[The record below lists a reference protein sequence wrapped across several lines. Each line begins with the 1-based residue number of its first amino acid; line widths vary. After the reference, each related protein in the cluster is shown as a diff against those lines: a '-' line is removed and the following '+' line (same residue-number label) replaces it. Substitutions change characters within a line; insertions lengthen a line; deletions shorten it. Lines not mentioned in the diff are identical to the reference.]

1 MAQRNDGSCR
11 HNSAAVHILLSYTI
25 KSDASAANITIDVA
39 TDHHLRLQRH
49 VSIAR
54 LTQPVP
60 TSPLRLP
67 RHRAVSSLVAIALL
81 NALALVAC
89 ARTLGT
95 VNPAAPA
102 PSAVQAAA
110 PVAAA
115 PPRAAAIVPN
125 PNAPK
130 VLVIATGGT
139 IAGVQDAPGTLGAY
153 RAGTLTAEQIIAS
166 VPELSRY
173 AKVEAE
179 QFSNVASTLVTPE
192 MWVKL
197 AKRIN
202 VVLQRNDLAGVV
214 VTHGT
219 DRLEETA
226 FFLYLTVRSQ
236 KPVIVVGAQRPAT
249 GISPDGPI
257 NLLAAVRT
265 AASPKAVDKGVMVV
279 MDDRI
284 LSARESR
291 KLYQRTGGFSTGDMG
306 MLGVVAAQG
315 PEFFFAPVRRFGTRS
330 EFDLAGVDTLPRV
343 ELTMSYP
350 GGTGQTF
357 TTNPKGVVVA
367 TTGLTG
373 AENQSY
379 RALRQTGVV
388 VVTSFTSGENV
399 NGGGGGDGPPPA
411 AARPDSAAGR
421 DTTAR
426 RDSTARPVVP
436 PAPPAVTA
444 LHLTATKA
452 RILLMLALTKTKD
465 PREIQR
471 MFNEY

>member
-1 MAQRNDGSCR
+1 M
-11 HNSAAVHILLSYTI
+11 
-25 KSDASAANITIDVA
+25 
-39 TDHHLRLQRH
+39 RLNR
-49 VSIAR
+49 VVR
-54 LTQPVP
+54 P
-60 TSPLRLP
+60 T
-67 RHRAVSSLVAIALL
+67 V
-81 NALALVAC
+81 ALVAVVVGAC
-89 ARTLGT
+89 VR
-95 VNPAAPA
+95 
-102 PSAVQAAA
+102 PSAA
-110 PVAAA
+110 PVVSPSPAATA
-115 PPRAAAIVPN
+115 PVASAPAAGVAARQAAVVPN

-139 IAGVQDAPGTLGAY
+139 IAGVQDAPGTLGSY
-153 RAGTLTAEQIIAS
+153 RAGTLTAEQITAS
-166 VPELSRY
+166 VPELARY
-173 AKVEAE
+173 ARIETE

-202 VVLQRNDLAGVV
+202 VVLQRGDLAGVV

-226 FFLYLTVRSQ
+226 FFLYLTVRSN
-236 KPVIVVGAQRPAT
+236 KPVVVVGAQRPAT

-257 NLLAAVRT
+257 NLLGAVRT
-265 AASPKAVDKGVMVV
+265 AASPKAVHKGVMVV

-291 KLYQRTGGFSTGDMG
+291 KLYQRTGGFDTGDMG
-306 MLGVVAAQG
+306 MLGVVASQG
-315 PEFFFAPVRRFGTRS
+315 PEFFFAPVRRFGERS
-330 EFDLAGVDTLPRV
+330 EFDLERVDTLPKV

-367 TTGLTG
+367 TTGMTA
-373 AENQSY
+373 AENATY

-399 NGGGGGDGPPPA
+399 NGGGGGGDGPPPP
-411 AARPDSAAGR
+411 ART

-426 RDSTARPVVP
+426 RDSVARPVVAPVP
-436 PAPPAVTA
+436 PNVVAQ
-444 LHLTATKA
+444 HLTATKA
-452 RILLMLALTKTKD
+452 RILLMVALTKTND
-465 PREIQR
+465 PREVQR
-471 MFNEY
+471 IFNEY

>member
-1 MAQRNDGSCR
+1 MN
-11 HNSAAVHILLSYTI
+11 
-25 KSDASAANITIDVA
+25 
-39 TDHHLRLQRH
+39 
-49 VSIAR
+49 R
-54 LTQPVP
+54 LTRVVSP
-60 TSPLRLP
+60 T
-67 RHRAVSSLVAIALL
+67 VALL
-81 NALALVAC
+81 AVVVAAC
-89 ARTLGT
+89 ARPGAARVTSAT
-95 VNPAAPA
+95 PAVSVPAAPA
-102 PSAVQAAA
+102 PAP
-110 PVAAA
+110 PVAAR
-115 PPRAAAIVPN
+115 PVTVVPN

-139 IAGVQDAPGTLGAY
+139 IAGVQNAPGTLGSY
-153 RAGTLTAEQIIAS
+153 RAGTLTAEQITGS
-166 VPELSRY
+166 VPELARY
-173 AKVEAE
+173 ARVETE
-179 QFSNVASTLVTPE
+179 QFSNVASPLITPE

-202 VVLQRNDLAGVV
+202 VVLQRGDLAGVV

-226 FFLYLTVRSQ
+226 FFLYLTVRSS
-236 KPVIVVGAQRPAT
+236 KPVVVVGSQRPAT

-257 NLLAAVRT
+257 NLLSAVRT
-265 AASPKAVDKGVMVV
+265 AASPKATQKGVMVV

-306 MLGVVAAQG
+306 MLGVVASQG
-315 PEFFFAPVRRFGTRS
+315 PEFFFAPVRRFGERS
-330 EFDLAGVDTLPRV
+330 EFDLDGVDTLPKV

-367 TTGLTG
+367 TTGMTA
-373 AENQSY
+373 AENATY

-399 NGGGGGDGPPPA
+399 NGGGGGGDGPPPA
-411 AARPDSAAGR
+411 ARV
-421 DTTAR
+421 DTTAP
-426 RDSTARPVVP
+426 RDSVARPAAPAAPPVP
-436 PAPPAVTA
+436 PGVVA

-452 RILLMLALTKTKD
+452 RILLMVALTKTKD

-471 MFNEY
+471 IFNEY

>member
-1 MAQRNDGSCR
+1 MTMTPVRT
-11 HNSAAVHILLSYTI
+11 V
-25 KSDASAANITIDVA
+25 ASNRTRV
-39 TDHHLRLQRH
+39 
-49 VSIAR
+49 V
-54 LTQPVP
+54 
-60 TSPLRLP
+60 
-67 RHRAVSSLVAIALL
+67 ALL
-81 NALALVAC
+81 GALALSAC
-89 ARTLGT
+89 ARTAVST
-95 VNPAAPA
+95 VPAAQPTARAAAPA
-102 PSAVQAAA
+102 TPQPTAPAAA
-110 PVAAA
+110 A
-115 PPRAAAIVPN
+115 PRAAAVVPN

-153 RAGTLTAEQIIAS
+153 RAGTLRAEEIIAS
-166 VPELSRY
+166 VPELPRY
-173 AKVEAE
+173 ARVEAE

-192 MWVKL
+192 MWVQL

-202 VVLQRNDLAGVV
+202 KALERGDLAGVV

-226 FFLYLTVRSQ
+226 FFLYLTVRSD
-236 KPVIVVGAQRPAT
+236 KPVVVVGAQRPAT

-265 AASPKAVDKGVMVV
+265 AASPKAVGKGVMVV

-306 MLGVVAAQG
+306 MLGVVASQG
-315 PEFFFAPVRRFGTRS
+315 PEFFFAPVRRFGPRS

-367 TTGLTG
+367 TTGMTG
-373 AENQSY
+373 AENATY
-379 RALRQTGVV
+379 RALRQSGVV

-411 AARPDSAAGR
+411 ARPDTGARAAGP
-421 DTTAR
+421 
-426 RDSTARPVVP
+426 RPPTVP
-436 PAPPAVTA
+436 PSVTA

-452 RILLMLALTKTKD
+452 RILLMVALTRTSD

-471 MFNEY
+471 IFNEY

>member
-1 MAQRNDGSCR
+1 MPLSLRRSR
-11 HNSAAVHILLSYTI
+11 PAACGLLLS
-25 KSDASAANITIDVA
+25 
-39 TDHHLRLQRH
+39 L
-49 VSIAR
+49 
-54 LTQPVP
+54 
-60 TSPLRLP
+60 
-67 RHRAVSSLVAIALL
+67 IALP
-81 NALALVAC
+81 AC
-89 ARTLGT
+89 AQVTTGAPAP
-95 VNPAAPA
+95 VPAAPA
-102 PSAVQAAA
+102 A
-110 PVAAA
+110 PT
-115 PPRAAAIVPN
+115 PPTTPR
-125 PNAPK
+125 PK
-130 VLVIATGGT
+130 VLLIATGGT
-139 IAGVQDAPGTLGAY
+139 IAGVQNAPGTLGAY

-166 VPELSRY
+166 VPELARF
-173 AKVEAE
+173 AQVETE

-202 VVLQRNDLAGVV
+202 EVLQRDDLAGVV

-226 FFLYLTVRSQ
+226 FFLYLTVRSE
-236 KPVIVVGAQRPAT
+236 KPVVVVGAQRPAT

-265 AASPKAVDKGVMVV
+265 AASPKAVAKGVMVV

-306 MLGVVAAQG
+306 MLGVVANQG
-315 PEFFFAPVRRFGTRS
+315 PEFFFAPVRRFGPRS

-350 GGTGQTF
+350 GGTGPSF
-357 TTNPKGVVVA
+357 TANPVGVVVA
-367 TTGLTG
+367 TTGMTR
-373 AENQSY
+373 AEGQAY
-379 RALRQTGVV
+379 RALRQQGVV

-399 NGGGGGDGPPPA
+399 NGGGGDGPPPT
-411 AARPDSAAGR
+411 PVR

-426 RDSTARPVVP
+426 ATATRDTTARTEPAEP

-444 LHLTATKA
+444 LHLTAGKA
-452 RILLMLALTKTKD
+452 RILLMVALTRTKD

-471 MFNEY
+471 IFNEY

>member
-1 MAQRNDGSCR
+1 MRMKR
-11 HNSAAVHILLSYTI
+11 VVRPAV
-25 KSDASAANITIDVA
+25 
-39 TDHHLRLQRH
+39 
-49 VSIAR
+49 
-54 LTQPVP
+54 
-60 TSPLRLP
+60 
-67 RHRAVSSLVAIALL
+67 
-81 NALALVAC
+81 ALVALVVGAC
-89 ARTLGT
+89 VRPSAAP
-95 VNPAAPA
+95 VVSPSPAAPT
-102 PSAVQAAA
+102 
-110 PVAAA
+110 PVASAPAA
-115 PPRAAAIVPN
+115 GVVARAAAVVPN

-139 IAGVQDAPGTLGAY
+139 IAGVQDAPGTLGGY
-153 RAGTLTAEQIIAS
+153 RAGTLTAEQITAS
-166 VPELSRY
+166 VPELARY
-173 AKVEAE
+173 ARIETE

-202 VVLQRNDLAGVV
+202 VALQRGDLAGVV

-226 FFLYLTVRSQ
+226 FFLYLTVRSN
-236 KPVIVVGAQRPAT
+236 KPVVVVGAQRPAT

-257 NLLAAVRT
+257 NLLSAVRT
-265 AASPKAVDKGVMVV
+265 AASPRAVQKGVMVV

-291 KLYQRTGGFSTGDMG
+291 KLYQRTGGFDTGDMG
-306 MLGVVAAQG
+306 MLGVVASQG
-315 PEFFFAPVRRFGTRS
+315 PEFFFAPVRRFGERS
-330 EFDLAGVDTLPRV
+330 EFDLDRVDTLPKV

-367 TTGLTG
+367 TTGMTA
-373 AENQSY
+373 AENATY

-399 NGGGGGDGPPPA
+399 NGGGGGGDGPPPA
-411 AARPDSAAGR
+411 RV
-421 DTTAR
+421 DTAAR
-426 RDSTARPVVP
+426 RDSVARPVVAPVP
-436 PAPPAVTA
+436 PGVVA

-452 RILLMLALTKTKD
+452 RILLMVALTKTND

-471 MFNEY
+471 IFNEY

>member
-1 MAQRNDGSCR
+1 MPLSLRRSR
-11 HNSAAVHILLSYTI
+11 PAACGLLLS
-25 KSDASAANITIDVA
+25 
-39 TDHHLRLQRH
+39 L
-49 VSIAR
+49 
-54 LTQPVP
+54 
-60 TSPLRLP
+60 
-67 RHRAVSSLVAIALL
+67 IALP
-81 NALALVAC
+81 AC
-89 ARTLGT
+89 AQVTT
-95 VNPAAPA
+95 SAPAPVPAAPA
-102 PSAVQAAA
+102 A
-110 PVAAA
+110 PT
-115 PPRAAAIVPN
+115 PPTTPR
-125 PNAPK
+125 PK
-130 VLVIATGGT
+130 VLLIATGGT
-139 IAGVQDAPGTLGAY
+139 IAGVQNAPGTLGAY

-166 VPELSRY
+166 VPELARF
-173 AKVEAE
+173 AQVETE

-202 VVLQRNDLAGVV
+202 EVLQRDDLAGVV

-226 FFLYLTVRSQ
+226 FFLYLTVRSE
-236 KPVIVVGAQRPAT
+236 KPVVVVGAQRPAT

-265 AASPKAVDKGVMVV
+265 AASPKAVAKGVMVV

-306 MLGVVAAQG
+306 MLGVVANQG
-315 PEFFFAPVRRFGTRS
+315 PEFFFAPVRRFGPRS

-350 GGTGQTF
+350 GGTGPSF
-357 TTNPKGVVVA
+357 TANPVGVVVA
-367 TTGLTG
+367 TTGMTR
-373 AENQSY
+373 AEGQAY
-379 RALRQTGVV
+379 RALRQQGVV

-399 NGGGGGDGPPPA
+399 NGGGGDGPPPT
-411 AARPDSAAGR
+411 PVR

-426 RDSTARPVVP
+426 ATATRDTTARTEPAEP

-444 LHLTATKA
+444 LHLTAGKA
-452 RILLMLALTKTKD
+452 RILLMVALTRTKD

-471 MFNEY
+471 IFNEY